1 MENDKSKDYHL
12 RVCTEL
18 SSALGISEKRGG
30 AILPEEGHDLIR
42 SLGDSLQ
49 LFEAGRWWVGVSC
62 EFEPLTHGTCTP
74 FRWGVRIELI
84 VGQSAGVGQ
93 VPGMGHILHTHWN

>member
-1 MENDKSKDYHL
+1 MTACNCLK
-12 RVCTEL
+12 
-18 SSALGISEKRGG
+18 LGGG
-30 AILPEEGHDLIR
+30 DG
-42 SLGDSLQ
+42 G
-49 LFEAGRWWVGVSC
+49 GGGSC

-93 VPGMGHILHTHWN
+93 LPGMGQILHTHWN